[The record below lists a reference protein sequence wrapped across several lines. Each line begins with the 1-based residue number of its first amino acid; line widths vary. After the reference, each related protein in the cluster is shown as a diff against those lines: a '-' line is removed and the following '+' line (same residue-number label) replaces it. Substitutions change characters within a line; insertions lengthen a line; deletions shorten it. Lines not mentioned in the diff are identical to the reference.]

1 MARTSGSSFET
12 TASKVWAEAARLFAQ
27 KGYAAVS
34 MREIAQAVG
43 VQAGALYTYTPDK
56 QSLLFALLERH
67 MSELLAQCPEFEVQ
81 GDATDQLC
89 DFVGFHID
97 FHLARRHLVFLSYM
111 ELRNLDEDNFAK
123 IEALRHRYE
132 AQLRGIL
139 DRGKSGG
146 QFDIQNA
153 KVTSFAIIGMMK
165 ELSTWYRTS
174 GELSATEIKEMYL
187 GLVAK
192 MVGI

>member
-12 TASKVWAEAARLFAQ
+12 TASKVWTEAARLFAQ

-67 MSELLAQCPEFEVQ
+67 MTELLAQCPHFEAQ
-81 GDATDQLC
+81 GDATAQLYE
-89 DFVGFHID
+89 FVEFHID
-97 FHLARRHLVFLSYM
+97 FHLARRDLVFLSYM
-111 ELRNLDEDNFAK
+111 ELRNLDAANFAA
-123 IEALRHRYE
+123 IEALRQRYE
-132 AQLRGIL
+132 VQLRDILERGI
-139 DRGKSGG
+139 SSG
-146 QFDIQNA
+146 QFDIQSA
-153 KVTSFAIIGMMK
+153 KVTSFAVIGMMK
-165 ELSTWYRTS
+165 ELSTSYRTS
-174 GELSATEIKEMYL
+174 GALSGAEIKAMYL
-187 GLVAK
+187 WLVAK